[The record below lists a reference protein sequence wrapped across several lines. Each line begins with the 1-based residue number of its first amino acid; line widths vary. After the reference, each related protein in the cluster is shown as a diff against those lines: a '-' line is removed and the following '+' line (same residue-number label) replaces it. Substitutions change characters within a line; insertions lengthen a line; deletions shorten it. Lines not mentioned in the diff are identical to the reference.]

1 MTADLFE
8 AWCSVQSV
16 NVTANALL
24 ATPLAMA
31 HCSVKEDAI
40 QTDSVDFCLV
50 EYMFNQLPAESQLST
65 LSKL

>member
-1 MTADLFE
+1 MFE

-16 NVTANALL
+16 NVKANALL

-40 QTDSVDFCLV
+40 QTDLVDFCLV
-50 EYMFNQLPAESQLST
+50 EYMCNQLPAESQLLK